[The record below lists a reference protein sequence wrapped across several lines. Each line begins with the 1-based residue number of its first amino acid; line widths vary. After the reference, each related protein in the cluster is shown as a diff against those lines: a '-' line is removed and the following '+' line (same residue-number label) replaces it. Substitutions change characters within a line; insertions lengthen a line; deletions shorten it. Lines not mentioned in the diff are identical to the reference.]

1 MLRFGASGLLTTTI
15 EATPF
20 AAFRERSMDELRPA
34 DPYLD
39 RIQTMWTLVQKA
51 HRPEGQHHAQE
62 QLLERYREAVH
73 RYLLGALRDPH
84 AADELFQEFAIR
96 FLEGKF
102 RGANPEKG
110 RFRDYVKSALFNLV
124 STYRRKSGRQPLQ
137 AESFVLAEAPAHADD
152 AAREAEFRNQW
163 RDQLLGRTWER
174 IGELDAASG
183 SHGGTILRF
192 KSQHPELDSQTVAR
206 MMTEQLGKPFTA
218 ASIRQ
223 AVHRARERFAGLLRD
238 EIARS
243 IDSNEA
249 DAINEEAAELGLLE
263 FCSETRKS

>member
-1 MLRFGASGLLTTTI
+1 MAD
-15 EATPF
+15 AH
-20 AAFRERSMDELRPA
+20 RPS

-39 RIQTMWTLVQKA
+39 RIQTLWTLVQEA
-51 HRPEGQHHAQE
+51 HRPERQHVAQE

-73 RYLLGALRDPH
+73 RYLLGAVRDPH
-84 AADELFQEFAIR
+84 EADELFQEFAVR

-124 STYRRKSGRQPLQ
+124 STYRRKSGRQPVQ
-137 AESFVLAEAPAHADD
+137 AESFVLSEAPSPDED
-152 AAREAEFRNQW
+152 AAEDAAFRNQW
-163 RDQLLGRTWER
+163 RDQLLASTWER
-174 IGELDAASG
+174 LAESDRQTG

-192 KSQHPELDSQTVAR
+192 KSQHPELDSQAVAHR
-206 MMTEQLGKPFTA
+206 MTEQLARPFTA

-223 AVHRARERFAGLLRD
+223 AIHRAREKFAELLRE

-243 IDSNEA
+243 INSTHM
-249 DAINEEAAELGLLE
+249 DAIDQEAAELGLLAY
-263 FCSETRKS
+263 CGDTRKS